1 VGKFQK
7 FWDDVLDEDVDI
19 KVNKKDKKGKKRSKI
34 KIYLKNITI
43 DESIDGDDINYELE
57 TID

>member
-43 DESIDGDDINYELE
+43 DESIDGDDINDELE
-57 TID
+57 MID

>member
-1 VGKFQK
+1 MGKFQK